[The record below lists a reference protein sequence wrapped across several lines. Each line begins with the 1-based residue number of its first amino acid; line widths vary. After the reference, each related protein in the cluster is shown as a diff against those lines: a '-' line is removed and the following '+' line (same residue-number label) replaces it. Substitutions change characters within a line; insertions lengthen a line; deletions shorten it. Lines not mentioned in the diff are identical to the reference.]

1 MATNWNII
9 INSGA
14 EYQASVTIDTWPA
27 TFPALSTAT
36 GWQLTLAQPGQSA
49 FLTATT
55 SNYITLNG
63 AKTVGT
69 IVIPSTVTST
79 LPCGSAFYDLD
90 ILFTGN
96 VVKRVISLGLAQV
109 NLKAGST

>member
-9 INSGA
+9 INAGA

-27 TFPALSTAT
+27 TYPALSTAT
-36 GWQLTLAQPGQSA
+36 SWRLSLAQPGSSA

-63 AKTVGT
+63 SKTVGT
-69 IVIPSTVTST
+69 IILPASVTST

-90 ILFTGN
+90 ILFPSS
-96 VVKRVISLGLAQV
+96 VVKRVISLGMAQV
-109 NLKAGST
+109 TLYAGST